1 MRAVE
6 QSGNLWFS
14 GGQVSPLGNG
24 HIHETYLLKSDDGG
38 RSPIVLQRINDQ
50 VFPSP
55 KTLMRQTMEVLE
67 HLRSQ
72 EEVNVPHL
80 VESRRGN
87 FLEELDSGYWRA
99 WEFIRHSRTLDPLEN
114 IEQVRNGAKAFGLFH
129 SALAEMK
136 QANIREIIPGYQQL
150 GYYLAGFDQVRREAP
165 SELLRVI
172 EANNWI
178 TQRFSE
184 KNSLIHGDCKID
196 NLLFKSSGDQVQAIL
211 DLDTV
216 MLGHWAWDFGDYVRS
231 LWLGKETIDI
241 AFFRF
246 SIEGFLSGG
255 LLADYD
261 PEDFADAPLY
271 ISFMLGIRFLTDHL
285 QGDKYFRISYEGE
298 NLLRAEAQ
306 FKLFE
311 RCLKSRDQLI
321 SAAAELLEGY

>member
-6 QSGNLWFS
+6 ESANLWFA
-14 GGQVSPLGNG
+14 GGRVSALGNG
-24 HIHETYLLKSDDGG
+24 HIHETYLLEGDDGD
-38 RSPIVLQRINDQ
+38 RSSLVLQRINNQ

-55 KTLMRQTMEVLE
+55 ETLMTQTMEVLD

-72 EEVNVPHL
+72 GEVKVPHL
-80 VESRRGN
+80 MESRDGN
-87 FLEELDSGYWRA
+87 FMEELDSGYWRA
-99 WEFIRHSRTLDPLEN
+99 WEFIDHSRTVDPLEN
-114 IEQVRNGAKAFGLFH
+114 LEQVRNGAQAFGLFH
-129 SALAEMK
+129 SAMAEMN

-150 GYYLAGFDQVRREAP
+150 GFYLEGFDQVRRGAP

-172 EANNWI
+172 EGNNWI
-178 TQRFSE
+178 AQRFSK
-184 KNSLIHGDCKID
+184 KNWLIHGDCKID

-231 LWLGKETIDI
+231 LWLGRETIDI
-241 AFFRF
+241 EFFRL
-246 SIEGFLSGG
+246 SIEGFLNGG
-255 LLADYD
+255 LSPDHD

-285 QGDKYFRISYEGE
+285 QGDKYFRINYEGE

-311 RCLKSRDQLI
+311 RCLQSRELLI
-321 SAAAELLEGY
+321 SEAAGLLKDY